1 MLSYRL
7 PADVREDTVK
17 VEGLRTRVLSA
28 GAGPA
33 VVLFHGLGDW
43 ANTWQNTL
51 TSLNARFRL
60 IAVDLPGHG
69 LSEKNVPDYSAGWYL
84 RFGQGLVRELGL
96 DTFAVVGESA
106 GGLLAAMLALS
117 MPGQVSALALVS
129 SGGLGR
135 EVSWSLRLASVP
147 VVRRVITVPSRRL
160 VAAFSRSLFYDPS
173 LVTDEWV
180 DLHYQLWYRLGVRET
195 VLGLA
200 GCNLSI
206 LGQRLVLLER
216 IRFLSVPVA
225 AFWGRQDR
233 VIPFEHA
240 YRLRAVRPSTRLHV
254 YDRCGH
260 MPQWER
266 ADDFHRDLANFLEDA
281 LGSRDT

>member
-1 MLSYRL
+1 M
-7 PADVREDTVK
+7 TVD
-17 VEGLRTRVLSA
+17 GLRIRIVSS
-28 GAGPA
+28 GAGPT

-51 TSLNARFRL
+51 TGLSTRFRL

-69 LSEKNVPDYSAGWYL
+69 LSDKNLPDYSAEWYL
-84 RFGQGLVRELGL
+84 CFGQSLVRELGL

-106 GGLLAAMLALS
+106 GGLLAAMLALAL
-117 MPGQVSALALVS
+117 PGQVNALALVA

-147 VVRRVITVPSRRL
+147 VLSRVITLPSRRL
-160 VAAFSRSLFYDPS
+160 VAAFSRSLFYDPK

-180 DLHYQLWYRLGVRET
+180 ELHYNLWYRLGVRET

-200 GCNLSI
+200 RRNLSI
-206 LGQRLVLLER
+206 RGQRLVLLQKMNA
-216 IRFLSVPVA
+216 LSVPAA

-233 VIPFEHA
+233 VIPFAHA
-240 YRLRAVRPSTRLHV
+240 YRLKAVRPATRLHV

-266 ADDFHRDLANFLEDA
+266 PEDFHRDLASFLEDSLA
-281 LGSRDT
+281 ARNG